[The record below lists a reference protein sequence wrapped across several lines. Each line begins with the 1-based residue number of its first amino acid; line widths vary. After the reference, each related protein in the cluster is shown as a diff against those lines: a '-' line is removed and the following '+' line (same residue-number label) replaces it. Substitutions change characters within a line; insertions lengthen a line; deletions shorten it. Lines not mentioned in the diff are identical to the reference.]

1 MLGGEIII
9 GRLLAAAFV
18 LLIAMTVHEF
28 AHNYIGYR
36 MGDPTPR
43 DLGRLTLNPMV
54 HINWLGWAMWVVIG
68 FGILGS
74 APINEWRMRDR
85 RWGFFWAVA
94 AGPLSNLALAAF
106 AALLYR
112 FGIWQFELF
121 RRTDFL
127 FNFNQFMTLF
137 FSLNLLLFVF
147 NLLPFF
153 PFDGWH
159 MLRKLLPPR
168 EASILERYQQ
178 ESFYIFL
185 GLLVLSLLGFG
196 ILGAIYLPPY
206 NFLARLLLGI

>member
-1 MLGGEIII
+1 MRELII
-9 GRLLAAAFV
+9 GELIASGFV
-18 LLIAMTVHEF
+18 LLIAMTIHEF
-28 AHNYIGYR
+28 AHNYVGYR

-54 HINWLGWAMWVVIG
+54 HINWIGWAMWVVIG

-112 FGIWQFELF
+112 FGIWQFEIF
-121 RRTDFL
+121 QRTDFL
-127 FNFNQFMTLF
+127 FDFNQFMTLF

-168 EASILERYQQ
+168 EASLLERYQQ

-185 GLLVLSLLGFG
+185 GLLILSFVGLP
-196 ILGAIYLPPY
+196 ILSSIYLPPF
-206 NFLARLLLGI
+206 NFLVRILLGI